1 MDNTVIRV
9 ADLLATDIV
18 EVMAAL
24 KNVRLTDQQFTR
36 IARVLAEPRRVEIL
50 KQIGECDKPMQCSR
64 LHETQQISPATLS
77 HHMKEL
83 ETAGLVQIVRKGK
96 FASLILQRDV
106 LRAYI
111 SRLSTI

>member
-1 MDNTVIRV
+1 MP
-9 ADLLATDIV
+9 
-18 EVMAAL
+18 AA

-36 IARVLAEPRRVEIL
+36 IARVLAEPRRVQIL
-50 KQIGECDKPMQCSR
+50 QQIGKCDNPMQCSR
-64 LHETQQISPATLS
+64 LHEMQHISAATLS

-83 ETAGLVQIVRKGK
+83 ETAGLVQIVREGK

-111 SRLSTI
+111 HRLSRI